1 MPPESKAHPD
11 PGGVPFGKGIH
22 LDKSKRAVEINR
34 RLTLEYPEAACALV
48 HENAY
53 QLLVATILSAQCT
66 DKRVNMVTPAFFA
79 AYPDPRAL
87 AEAPLEDIG
96 EAIRSTGFYNA
107 KARSLKGM
115 AEAVAK
121 DHGGEIPRT
130 MDELTRLPGVGRKT
144 ANVVLGNA
152 FNVPGLVVDTHMIRL
167 ANLLDLAQGKDAV
180 KVEYA
185 LTELLP
191 QEEWT
196 MFSHRISEHGRQVCV
211 ARRPRCGECVL
222 RELCPSARE
231 PESGNS

>member
-1 MPPESKAHPD
+1 MPPESKAQR
-11 PGGVPFGKGIH
+11 G
-22 LDKSKRAVEINR
+22 KRAVEINR

-79 AYPDPRAL
+79 AYPDARAL
-87 AEAPLEDIG
+87 AEAPLENIG
-96 EAIRSTGFYNA
+96 EAIRSTGFYKA
-107 KARSLKGM
+107 KAGNLKGM
-115 AEAVAK
+115 AQAVVK
-121 DHGGEIPRT
+121 DHGGEIPGS

-152 FNVPGLVVDTHMIRL
+152 FNVPGLVVDTHMLRL
-167 ANLLDLAQGKDAV
+167 SNLLDLARGRDAA
-180 KVEYA
+180 KVEQI

-191 QEEWT
+191 PEEWT
-196 MFSHRISEHGRQVCV
+196 MFSHRISEHGRKVCI

-222 RELCPSARE
+222 RELCPSAKE
-231 PESGNS
+231 PENGNS